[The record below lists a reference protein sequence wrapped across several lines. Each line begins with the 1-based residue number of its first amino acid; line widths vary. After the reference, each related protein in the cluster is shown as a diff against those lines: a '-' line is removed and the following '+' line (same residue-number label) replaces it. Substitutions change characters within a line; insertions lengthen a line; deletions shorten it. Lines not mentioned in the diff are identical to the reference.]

1 MTIRKSQVDRLVELR
16 QKAEA
21 TYLETPRTGLEMG
34 KSHSAEALQW
44 TLHELEIH
52 QIELAMQNEELC
64 RSQVELESM
73 RAGRL
78 PPPRKS
84 PASDAVAR
92 VTNREREILGL
103 IGQGHSSKQIGEIL
117 RISPRTVE
125 THRWRIM
132 QKLAI
137 SNGPGLVKFAIENDI
152 IQI

>member
-1 MTIRKSQVDRLVELR
+1 
-16 QKAEA
+16 
-21 TYLETPRTGLEMG
+21 MG
-34 KSHSAEALQW
+34 NSHSAEAFQW
-44 TLHELEIH
+44 TVYELEIH

-73 RAGRL
+73 RAGL
-78 PPPRKS
+78 LTPPRKS
-84 PASDAVAR
+84 PAPDAAAR

-103 IGQGHSSKQIGEIL
+103 IGQGHSSKEIGEIL
-117 RISPRTVE
+117 KISPRTVE

-137 SNGPGLVKFAIENDI
+137 PNGPGLVKFAIENDI